1 MALQEVGIKKQ
12 VHVRKAQWTR
22 ISARIRNPPVGV
34 KLHEIESSE
43 TGCIN
48 DVSRHEESVAIL
60 LLRGKSGWL
69 QLADRP

>member
-1 MALQEVGIKKQ
+1 MALLEVGIQKRA
-12 VHVRKAQWTR
+12 HLPKAQWTR
-22 ISARIRNPPVGV
+22 ISPGIRNQPVGV